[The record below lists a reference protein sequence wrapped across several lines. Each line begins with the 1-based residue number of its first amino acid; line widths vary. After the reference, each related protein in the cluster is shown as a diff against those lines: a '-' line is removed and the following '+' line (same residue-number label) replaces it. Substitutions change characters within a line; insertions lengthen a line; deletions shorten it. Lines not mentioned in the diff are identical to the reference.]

1 MNAPRFSLTNLGPS
15 KQTKRIIHNLL
26 IVKVSTRKSG
36 RTCIFSL
43 GSNRQGRARQRLK
56 VWRHY
61 YWRTIGEELARTE
74 EKMQH
79 RLIHH
84 ATAIYCKVSSM
95 ITFSL
100 DLIKHQQ
107 TSLKPSQQLDQ
118 SDKAPRTAICNS
130 ICTFVIGSLVM
141 RCKGKSEICRKPR
154 SLCKLSRSRCKS
166 RRRPSC

>member
-43 GSNRQGRARQRLK
+43 GAKPGRARLLK

-79 RLIHH
+79 RLIRHH

-100 DLIKHQQ
+100 DLINHQQ
-107 TSLKPSQQLDQ
+107 TSLKPSQRLEHW
-118 SDKAPRTAICNS
+118 DKAPRTAIHNS